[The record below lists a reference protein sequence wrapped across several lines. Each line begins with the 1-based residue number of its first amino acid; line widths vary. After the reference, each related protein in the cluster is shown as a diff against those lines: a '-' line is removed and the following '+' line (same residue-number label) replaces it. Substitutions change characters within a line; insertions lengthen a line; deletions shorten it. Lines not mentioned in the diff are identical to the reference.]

1 MLMNGLSE
9 YTKKQRKN
17 ETMTLE
23 KFLIIP
29 YGMDFVEYEEI
40 LKKKKRIEKR
50 LYKVSEMIDGE
61 ECSLDVLSD
70 EIGSERYSR
79 HFEEKQKL
87 EIKQKKLL
95 EELKLLKAKL

>member
-1 MLMNGLSE
+1 M
-9 YTKKQRKN
+9 
-17 ETMTLE
+17 
-23 KFLIIP
+23 
-29 YGMDFVEYEEI
+29 
-40 LKKKKRIEKR
+40 
-50 LYKVSEMIDGE
+50 YKVSEMIEGE

-87 EIKQKKLL
+87 EVKQKKLL

>member
-1 MLMNGLSE
+1 MNGLSE
-9 YTKKQRKN
+9 YTTKKIEEDK
-17 ETMTLE
+17 MTLE
-23 KFLIIP
+23 EFLSIP
-29 YGMDFVEYEEI
+29 NGMDFVEYEEV

-50 LYKVSEMIDGE
+50 LYKVSEMIEGE

-87 EIKQKKLL
+87 EVKQKKLL

>member
-1 MLMNGLSE
+1 MKMTFEEFLS
-9 YTKKQRKN
+9 
-17 ETMTLE
+17 
-23 KFLIIP
+23 IP

-50 LYKVSEMIDGE
+50 WYKVSEMIEGE

-95 EELKLLKAKL
+95 EELKLLKAKF

>member
-1 MLMNGLSE
+1 
-9 YTKKQRKN
+9 
-17 ETMTLE
+17 MTLE
-23 KFLIIP
+23 EFLSIP
-29 YGMDFVEYEEI
+29 NGMDVVEYEEI
-40 LKKKKRIEKR
+40 LKKKKKIEKR

-79 HFEEKQKL
+79 HSEEKQKL
-87 EIKQKKLL
+87 EVKQKKLL

>member
-1 MLMNGLSE
+1 
-9 YTKKQRKN
+9 
-17 ETMTLE
+17 MTLE
-23 KFLIIP
+23 EFLSIP
-29 YGMDFVEYEEI
+29 NGMDFVEYEEI

-50 LYKVSEMIDGE
+50 LYKVSEMIEGK

-87 EIKQKKLL
+87 EVKQKNC
-95 EELKLLKAKL
+95 

>member
-1 MLMNGLSE
+1 
-9 YTKKQRKN
+9 
-17 ETMTLE
+17 MTLE
-23 KFLIIP
+23 EFLNIP
-29 YGMDFVEYEEI
+29 NGMDVIEYEEI
-40 LKKKKRIEKR
+40 LKKKKKIEKR
-50 LYKVSEMIDGE
+50 LYKVNEMIDGE

-87 EIKQKKLL
+87 EVKQKKLL